1 MSKRE
6 ALPSTLRRRLRPLQ
20 LAVVL
25 QGILLWVP
33 IEKLFLSEIGF
44 DPMTIGIMTA
54 VYAAMVPLI
63 EIPSGVLADRWSRR
77 SVLIVGTA
85 GLAGAA
91 LLGGLSTGV
100 PLYLVSAMSL
110 GVYFAMSTGTMDAVV
125 YDTVLEETGSSD
137 LFERTIGRI
146 RLVES
151 ASLVASS
158 LLGGWLA
165 GLLSLRATYFL
176 TVPFMVAAA
185 VALLWFREPR
195 LHETGRP
202 ESLRCHLAQTARILG
217 DRGQVLPIVAAIVLA
232 AGTTSLLFEFGPL
245 WLVALAVPAVAFGPY
260 WAALTAAF
268 GFAGVLA
275 GRVRLDSPRVT
286 VGATVLLAG
295 TGLVLTTGATAALIV
310 PAQVLMAVLTILAGI
325 HLSKLLHDAVPS
337 TVRSGVASG
346 VSALSWM
353 AFLPVALVTGAVI
366 NGGGVRSAGW
376 LVLATAIL
384 TGVLLVG
391 LARRSTRG
399 GRPATVSAT
408 VSAAVA
414 EGCVAEPELVGA
426 R

>member
-1 MSKRE
+1 MPTPT
-6 ALPSTLRRRLRPLQ
+6 ALRRRLRPLQ
-20 LAVVL
+20 VAVAL
-25 QGILLWVP
+25 QAILLWVP
-33 IEKLFLSEIGF
+33 IEKLFLDEIGF
-44 DPMTIGIMTA
+44 DPMTVGIMTA

-77 SVLIVGTA
+77 SVLLVGTA

-110 GVYFAMSTGTMDAVV
+110 GVYFAMSTGTLDAVV

-137 LFERTIGRI
+137 LFERTIGRV

-151 ASLVASS
+151 VALVTSS
-158 LLGGWLA
+158 LAGGWLA
-165 GLLSLRATYFL
+165 GVLSLRSTYYL
-176 TVPFMVAAA
+176 TVPFMLLAA

-202 ESLRCHLAQTARILG
+202 ESLRSHLAQTARILG

-286 VGATVLLAG
+286 VVATVLLAA
-295 TGLVLTTGATAALIV
+295 TGLVLTTGATAAWIV

-366 NGGGVRSAGW
+366 DGGGPRPAGW
-376 LVLATAIL
+376 LVVATAVL

-391 LARRSTRG
+391 LARR
-399 GRPATVSAT
+399 PLCAPCPEA
-408 VSAAVA
+408 
-414 EGCVAEPELVGA
+414 ELVGA
-426 R
+426 G

>member
-6 ALPSTLRRRLRPLQ
+6 PFPCTLRRRLRPLQ

-44 DPMTIGIMTA
+44 DAMTIGVMTA

-77 SVLIVGTA
+77 SVLLTGTA

-100 PLYLVSAMSL
+100 PLYLASAMSL
-110 GVYFAMSTGTMDAVV
+110 GVYFAMSTGTLDAVV

-137 LFERTIGRI
+137 LYERALGRV
-146 RLVES
+146 RLIES
-151 ASLVASS
+151 VALVTSS
-158 LLGGWLA
+158 LAGGWLA
-165 GLLSLRATYFL
+165 SELSLRATYFL
-176 TVPFMVAAA
+176 TVPFMLAAA

-195 LHETGRP
+195 LHETARP
-202 ESLRCHLAQTARILG
+202 ASLRGHLAETYRVLG
-217 DRGQVLPIVAAIVLA
+217 DRGRLLPVVAAIVLA
-232 AGTTSLLFEFGPL
+232 AGTTSLVFEFGPL
-245 WLVALAVPAVAFGPY
+245 WLVALAVPAVAYGPY

-268 GFAGVLA
+268 GVAGALA
-275 GRVRLDSPRVT
+275 GRIRLDSPRVT
-286 VGATVLLAG
+286 AGATVLLAA
-295 TGLVLTTGATAALIV
+295 TGLVLTTGAAAALIV

-337 TVRSGVASG
+337 AVRSGVASG
-346 VSALSWM
+346 VSALSWI
-353 AFLPVALVTGAVI
+353 AFLPVALVAGAVI
-366 NGGGVRSAGW
+366 DGGGPRSAGW
-376 LVLATAIL
+376 IVLATAVL
-384 TGVLLVG
+384 TGALLVA
-391 LARRSTRG
+391 LARRS
-399 GRPATVSAT
+399 V
-408 VSAAVA
+408 AAAA
-414 EGCVAEPELVGA
+414 EVTDRVPEPELVGA

>member
-1 MSKRE
+1 MPNQT
-6 ALPSTLRRRLRPLQ
+6 ALRRRLRPLQ

-33 IEKLFLSEIGF
+33 IEKLFLDEIGF

-54 VYAAMVPLI
+54 VYAATVPLV
-63 EIPSGVLADRWSRR
+63 ELPSGVLADRWSRR
-77 SVLIVGTA
+77 SVLLVGFA
-85 GLAGAA
+85 GLTGAA

-100 PLYLVSAMSL
+100 PLYLLSAFSL
-110 GVYFAMSTGTMDAVV
+110 GFYFAMSTGTLDAVV

-137 LFERTIGRI
+137 LYERTLGRI

-151 ASLVASS
+151 VSLVSSS

-176 TVPFMVAAA
+176 TVPFMLAACL
-185 VALLWFREPR
+185 ALLWFREPR
-195 LHETGRP
+195 LHEVGRP
-202 ESLRCHLAQTARILG
+202 GSLRCHLAQTARILA
-217 DRGQVLPIVAAIVLA
+217 DRGRLLPIVAAIVLA
-232 AGTTSLLFEFGPL
+232 AGTTQFLFEFGPL

-268 GFAGVLA
+268 GFAGALA

-286 VGATVLLAG
+286 MAVTVLLAA

-346 VSALSWM
+346 VSALSWL
-353 AFLPVALVTGAVI
+353 AFLPIALVTGAI
-366 NGGGVRSAGW
+366 IDGGGTRPAGW
-376 LVLATAIL
+376 LVLAMAVL
-384 TGVLLVG
+384 TGVLLAG
-391 LARRSTRG
+391 LARRPTRA
-399 GRPATVSAT
+399 GRPALSAL
-408 VSAAVA
+408 VA
-414 EGCVAEPELVGA
+414 EECVPEPDLVGA

>member
-1 MSKRE
+1 MPKPT
-6 ALPSTLRRRLRPLQ
+6 ALRRRLRPLQ

-25 QGILLWVP
+25 QAVLLWVP

-54 VYAAMVPLI
+54 VYAGVVPLI

-77 SVLIVGTA
+77 SVLLTGTA

-91 LLGGLSTGV
+91 LIGGLSTGV

-110 GVYFAMSTGTMDAVV
+110 GVYFAMSTGTLDAVV

-137 LFERTIGRI
+137 AYERTLGRI
-146 RLVES
+146 RLIES
-151 ASLVASS
+151 VSLVGSS
-158 LLGGWLA
+158 LAGGWLA

-176 TVPFMVAAA
+176 TVPFMVLAA

-195 LHETGRP
+195 LHEAGRP
-202 ESLRCHLAQTARILG
+202 ESLRRHLAQTYRILG
-217 DRGQVLPIVAAIVLA
+217 DRGRVLPIVAAIVLA
-232 AGTTSLLFEFGPL
+232 AVTTSFLFEFGPL

-268 GFAGVLA
+268 GIAGALA
-275 GRVRLDSPRVT
+275 GRVRLDSPRVA
-286 VGATVLLAG
+286 VGGTALLAA
-295 TGLVLTTGATAALIV
+295 TGLVLTTGASAALIV
-310 PAQVLMAVLTILAGI
+310 PAQVVMAVLTILAGI

-337 TVRSGVASG
+337 AVRSGVASG

-353 AFLPVALVTGAVI
+353 VFLPVALVAGAVI
-366 NGGGVRSAGW
+366 DGGGVRSAGW
-376 LVLATAIL
+376 MVLATAIL

-391 LARRSTRG
+391 LARRSAAA
-399 GRPATVSAT
+399 PAPAPCPE
-408 VSAAVA
+408 A
-414 EGCVAEPELVGA
+414 ELVGA

>member
-1 MSKRE
+1 MPTPQTRHT
-6 ALPSTLRRRLRPLQ
+6 ALRRRLRPLQ
-20 LAVVL
+20 LAVTL

-77 SVLIVGTA
+77 SVLLVGTA

-91 LLGGLSTGV
+91 LIGGLSTGV

-110 GVYFAMSTGTMDAVV
+110 GIYFAMSTGTLDAVV

-137 LFERTIGRI
+137 LYERTIGRV
-146 RLVES
+146 RLIES
-151 ASLVASS
+151 VSLVSSS
-158 LLGGWLA
+158 LAGGWLA

-176 TVPFMVAAA
+176 TVPFMVLAA
-185 VALLWFREPR
+185 VAMLWFREPR

-260 WAALTAAF
+260 WAALMAAF
-268 GFAGVLA
+268 GFAGLLA
-275 GRVRLDSPRVT
+275 GRVRLDSPAVT
-286 VGATVLLAG
+286 AGATVLLAG

-366 NGGGVRSAGW
+366 DGGGTRSAGW

-391 LARRSTRG
+391 LARRSARG
-399 GRPATVSAT
+399 GAPATVN
-408 VSAAVA
+408 AAVTH
-414 EGCVAEPELVGA
+414 ECVTEPELVGA
-426 R
+426 P